1 MTACAPAHP
10 EEGPAIDRIVVIHD
24 FASPV
29 GGAGVLALRAARE
42 YRELGMPVTYFS
54 GQCDEDAPDLTGV
67 ERVGI
72 QAAGL
77 LQLSPMS
84 AMAQGFRN
92 TRAKE
97 ALSDW
102 ITRNDTPGTVYHLHN
117 WSQILSPAVF
127 EALRPVEE
135 RLVVTCHDFFNICPN
150 GGFAHFGKSEPCPF
164 RPLSAS
170 CLLSRCD
177 RRSHV
182 HKAWRVARQV
192 QLNRSARFERS
203 AAIFTFIH
211 DRMRRKFVESGFGA
225 ANMLTIPNPVDPW
238 TSDRICA
245 EQNSEFLF
253 VGRIGPDKGAD
264 LAIEAAAR
272 AKVPITLVGSRDAP
286 LVLSSGLGRIT
297 FAGWCDRPSIARI
310 AQSARA
316 LVVPSR
322 VVEPF
327 GLVILEAA
335 MSGLPVIV
343 SDRAYLADDVERLG
357 FGRAFDPSDV
367 SALTDLLGLFSRD
380 DRLIESMS
388 LAGHRSAGSLCS
400 TSRDW
405 AGRFVDLFRSRLSW
419 PNHAAEI
426 PREAA
431 LSQRMRMD

>member
-1 MTACAPAHP
+1 MASAAAHVNH
-10 EEGPAIDRIVVIHD
+10 GAVIDRIVVIHD

-42 YRELGMPVTYFS
+42 YRELGIPVTYFS
-54 GQCDEDAPDLTGV
+54 GQCDENAPELAGID
-67 ERVGI
+67 RVGI

-77 LQLSPMS
+77 LQLSPVS

-97 ALSDW
+97 ALAAW
-102 ITRNDTPGTVYHLHN
+102 IARNDTPGTVYHLHN

-150 GGFAHFGKSEPCPF
+150 GGFAHFGKSEPCPL

-177 RRSHV
+177 RRSEV
-182 HKAWRVARQV
+182 HKAWRVARQI
-192 QLNRSARFERS
+192 QLNRSARFDRS

-211 DRMRRKFVESGFGA
+211 DRMMRKFVESGFGA
-225 ANMLTIPNPVDPW
+225 ANMLAVPNPVDPW
-238 TSDRICA
+238 TEQRICA
-245 EQNSEFLF
+245 ERNSEFLF

-264 LAIEAAAR
+264 LAIEAAGR

-297 FAGWCDRPSIARI
+297 FAGWCDRASIARI
-310 AQSARA
+310 AQGARA

-343 SDRAYLADDVERLG
+343 SDRAYLAEDVERLG
-357 FGRAFDPSDV
+357 FGRAFDPSDI
-367 SALTDLLGLFSRD
+367 SALTDLLARFSRED
-380 DRLIESMS
+380 GLVERMS
-388 LAGHRSAGSLCS
+388 RAGHRSAGSLCS
-400 TSRDW
+400 TSRGW
-405 AGRFVDLFRSRLSW
+405 AMQFVDLFRARLAGET
-419 PNHAAEI
+419 PAARI
-426 PREAA
+426 PRETAPP
-431 LSQRMRMD
+431 QRMRLD

>member
-1 MTACAPAHP
+1 MTTCATAHP
-10 EEGPAIDRIVVIHD
+10 HDAPAIDRIVVIHD

-29 GGAGVLALRAARE
+29 GGAGVLALTAARE
-42 YRELGMPVTYFS
+42 YRDMGIPVTYFS
-54 GQCDEDAPDLTGV
+54 GQCDEEAPELAGID
-67 ERVGI
+67 RVGI

-77 LQLSPMS
+77 LQLSPLS
-84 AMAQGFRN
+84 AMAQGFHN
-92 TRAKE
+92 TRARD
-97 ALSDW
+97 ALAAW
-102 ITRNDTPGTVYHLHN
+102 IARNDTPATAYHLHN

-135 RLVVTCHDFFNICPN
+135 RLVVTCHDFFNVCPN
-150 GGFAHFGKSEPCPF
+150 GGFAHFGKSAPCPF

-177 RRSHV
+177 RRSEV
-182 HKAWRVARQV
+182 HKAWRVARQI
-192 QLNRSARFERS
+192 QLNRSARFDRS
-203 AAIFTFIH
+203 PAIFTFIH

-225 ANMLTIPNPVDPW
+225 ANMLAVPNPVEPW
-238 TSDRICA
+238 TRERIQA
-245 EQNSEFLF
+245 ERNSEFLF

-272 AKVPITLVGSRDAP
+272 AKVPITLIGSRDSP

-297 FAGWCDRPSIARI
+297 FAGWCDRASIAHI
-310 AQSARA
+310 ARQARA

-357 FGRAFDPSDV
+357 FGRAFDPSDI
-367 SALTDLLGLFSRD
+367 SALADLLASFSRD
-380 DRLIESMS
+380 DELIGRMS
-388 LAGHRSAGSLCS
+388 EAGFASAKGLCS

-405 AGRFVDLFRSRLSW
+405 ALQFVDLFRSRL
-419 PNHAAEI
+419 PKAKHAAET

-431 LSQRMRMD
+431 LPELARLD